1 MLKAGEGPL
10 YTLYAT
16 SPLKMVG
23 QKIPPVIC
31 SLEKE
36 QFAPKPW
43 WLEDYFLFE
52 MVPFQG
58 TCFFWEGLRNL
69 ANGKLIW
76 RVVFLP
82 NASMI
87 STIIVVLT
95 IFPRWLSVH
104 NVRNAGPWLLG

>member
-10 YTLYAT
+10 YTLYAA

-58 TCFFWEGLRNL
+58 TCFFLGGIQKSGQCKVDMQSRLPTRNFNDFNHHRSTDTL
-69 ANGKLIW
+69 SAM
-76 RVVFLP
+76 VFCV
-82 NASMI
+82 S
-87 STIIVVLT
+87 
-95 IFPRWLSVH
+95 
-104 NVRNAGPWLLG
+104 